1 MKKIF
6 LMIMA
11 VVFIASITKAQ
22 ESSIDLREKLMIG
35 VKAGLNVSNVYDS
48 EGEKFDA
55 DSKIGFATGA
65 FVQIPIGKFL
75 GFHPEILLSQKGY
88 QGTGT
93 FLTMP
98 YEYTRT
104 STFIDLPLLIA
115 FKPITP
121 LTIVAGPQY
130 SYLIKQKDEF
140 KSNGYSDVVEEEF
153 DNEDLRNNLLC
164 FVIGGDFSIN
174 HIVLGARA
182 GWDIQNNTKD
192 EASTTPQYKNV
203 WYQVIIGFRF

>member
-1 MKKIF
+1 MKKLF

-11 VVFIASITKAQ
+11 VVFIATITKAQ
-22 ESSIDLREKLMIG
+22 EPGIDLREKLMIG
-35 VKAGLNVSNVYDS
+35 VKAGLNLSNVYDS
-48 EGEKFDA
+48 EDEEFDA
-55 DSKIGFATGA
+55 DSKIGFTAGA

-75 GFHPEILLSQKGY
+75 GFHPEIQLSQKGY

-104 STFIDLPLLIA
+104 STFIDVPLLIA
-115 FKPITP
+115 FKPIAP

-130 SYLIKQKDEF
+130 SYLIKQKDAF
-140 KSNGYSDVVEEEF
+140 TSDAYSDEIEEEF
-153 DNEDLRNNLLC
+153 DNDDLRNNLLC
-164 FVIGGDFSIN
+164 FVIGGDYNFK
-174 HIVLGARA
+174 HIVFGARA

-203 WYQVIIGFRF
+203 WYQATIGFRF

>member
-140 KSNGYSDVVEEEF
+140 KSDVYSDEVEEDFEN
-153 DNEDLRNNLLC
+153 DDLRNNLLC
-164 FVIGGDFSIN
+164 FVIGGDFNFN
-174 HIVLGARA
+174 HLVFGARA